1 MIGGNASAPAR
12 AVAFSFRKQGGITM
26 AIGQRIRFFRNRKGM
41 TQKYLGE
48 ILGFVGK
55 TSDVRMAQYESEAR
69 IPKQELVKNMAHFL
83 DVSTHALTVPDID
96 TYIGLMHTF
105 FALEDMYGLKIDEV
119 DGEVCLRLDKSD
131 YSTYTSM
138 DKMLRAWLA
147 EAKKLESGES
157 TKEQYDDWRYK
168 YPELDTHQIW
178 AKVYP
183 QELFDFIDDCA
194 KKSEKEE
201 QKEAKRKK
209 KK

>member
-1 MIGGNASAPAR
+1 
-12 AVAFSFRKQGGITM
+12 M

-105 FALEDMYGLKIDEV
+105 FALEDMYGLKIDEM
-119 DGEVCLRLDKSD
+119 DGEVVLRLDKSD
-131 YSTYTSM
+131 YSTYSSM

-147 EAKKLESGES
+147 EAKKLENGES
-157 TKEQYDDWRYK
+157 TKEEYDNWRYK
-168 YPELDTHQIW
+168 YPELDTHQVW
-178 AKVYP
+178 AKVP
-183 QELFDFIDDCA
+183 SQEISDMLLA
-194 KKSEKEE
+194 GLKEMEKEE
-201 QKEAKRKK
+201 KKETKRKMK
-209 KK
+209 K

>member
-1 MIGGNASAPAR
+1 
-12 AVAFSFRKQGGITM
+12 M

-41 TQKYLGE
+41 TQKQLGE
-48 ILGFVGK
+48 VLGFLGK

-69 IPKQELVKNMAHFL
+69 TPKHDLVKEMAGIF

-96 TYIGLMHTF
+96 TNIGLMHTF
-105 FALEDMYGLKIDEV
+105 FALEDMRGLKIGEV
-119 DGEVCLRLDKSD
+119 DGEVVLRLDKSD
-131 YSTYTSM
+131 YSTYFTM

-147 EAKKLESGES
+147 EAKKWESGEI
-157 TKEQYDDWRYK
+157 TKEEYDEWRYK

-194 KKSEKEE
+194 KKAEKEE
-201 QKEAKRKK
+201 KKEAKRKK